1 MKKKLVFIVLSL
13 TVILSILIFYAID
26 NRKRLYDES
35 KPNIFEIP
43 GTASQS
49 INYYDAYYHY
59 YFMVQEFP
67 LTEMGMRNMFETFI
81 KDNHTLVSNA
91 FAKDSTKKTYVFF
104 HFMKPSRQ
112 FPVYFEENKSY
123 FKMDDYVTHYIKT
136 NRVVLVKFTNQKVI
150 GEYTFNYDVL

>member
-49 INYYDAYYHY
+49 IDYYDEYYHY

-67 LTEMGMRNMFETFI
+67 LTEMGMRNMLETFI
-81 KDNHTLVSNA
+81 EDNHTLVSNA

-136 NRVVLVKFTNQKVI
+136 NNIVTVNFKNENDSGSYKFYFDKI
-150 GEYTFNYDVL
+150 